1 MKSPHFFI
9 VKPFNDVLYDNEV
22 ELENGK
28 SLITSSSFEN
38 HLVTNRQGVV
48 QAVPTRYE
56 GPILPGDKVVV
67 HHNIFRKY
75 IDMRGEEKFSSSLI
89 RDNIY
94 KVDQDE
100 IFAFKSVGD
109 FWVPTEGFCFV
120 KPIDNTDEF
129 SNSSEEDLHG
139 EIVFLGHD
147 LIKDGIKRGDKIIF
161 TPISEYEFTIDG
173 ERLYRVKSKNV
184 CLILS

>member
-22 ELENGK
+22 ELGGGK

-48 QAVPTRYE
+48 QAVPTTYE
-56 GPILPGDKVVV
+56 GPILPGDRVIV

-75 IDMRGEEKFSSSLI
+75 IDMRGVEKFSSSLI

-94 KVDQDE
+94 KVDPDE
-100 IFAFKSVGD
+100 IFAFKSEGEY
-109 FWVPTEGFCFV
+109 WVPTKGFCFV
-120 KPIDNTDEF
+120 KPIENSDKY
-129 SNSSEEDLHG
+129 SNKAEKELHG
-139 EIVFLGHD
+139 EVVYLGND

-161 TPISEYEFTIDG
+161 TPISEYEFTVDG